1 MSPFSAIGRLADRV
15 RSLGRGRHAIL
26 ALALGGL
33 AATAF
38 PPLSVVPLYAV
49 GLTGLVWLIESG
61 NARHAALTGWLYGVG
76 HFGVGLHW
84 VAYAL
89 LTDPDRY
96 GWMVPFAVL
105 GLAAGLAIFVAFATF
120 LARWLAPQGG
130 IGLVLALGATWGL
143 AEWLRGHILT
153 GFPWILAAHVW
164 DFDPVPLQAAS
175 VVGVYGLSLATA
187 WIGAAPALLGC
198 QAARSANGR
207 RGVLIALASAV
218 AVLGV
223 IWAAGSLR
231 LMTAVDRFVPGVM
244 LRIVQPNIAQTHKW
258 VAALRESHFQRHL
271 DLSRDARSKGITHVI
286 WPETATPFALGDETE
301 RRVVM
306 RDVVPDGGALITGT
320 LRVEG
325 RGASFRVWN
334 ALQGIDANG
343 TIAGTYDKAHLVPF
357 GEYMPLR
364 QWLDLAKVTPGS
376 TDFSAG
382 PGPQTLRF
390 PGLPPVSPL
399 ICYEAIFPGAVV
411 DPADRPAWLLNV
423 TNDAWFG
430 LSPGPYQHL
439 AAARLRTIEE
449 GLPLVRAANTGISA
463 VIDPYG
469 RFTGR
474 LGLGQAGVL
483 DQRLPEALASPP
495 PYVRWGDGPF
505 GLTVGLTLGLAAWA
519 RLRSASARAT

>member
-1 MSPFSAIGRLADRV
+1 MSLFSAIGRLAARV
-15 RSLGRGRHAIL
+15 RSLGRGRQAIL
-26 ALALGGL
+26 ALGLGGL

-38 PPLSVVPLYAV
+38 PPLDAVPLYAV
-49 GLTGLVWLIESG
+49 GLTGLVWLLESG
-61 NARHAALTGWLYGVG
+61 NARRAAATGWLYGVG

-89 LTDPDRY
+89 LTDPGRY

-105 GLAAGLAIFVAFATF
+105 GLAAGLAIFVAGAAF

-130 IGLVLALGATWGL
+130 TGLVLALGAAWGL
-143 AEWLRGHILT
+143 AEWLRGHVLT

-175 VVGVYGLSLATA
+175 VVGTYGLSLATA

-198 QAARSANGR
+198 KTMLSGHAR
-207 RGVLIALASAV
+207 RGVFATLAAAV
-218 AVLGV
+218 AILSI
-223 IWAAGSLR
+223 IWVGGSLR
-231 LMTAVDRFVPGVM
+231 LMTAQDRFVPGVM

-258 VAALRESHFQRHL
+258 VAALRQSHFQRHL
-271 DLSRDARSKGITHVI
+271 DLSRDARSDGITHVI
-286 WPETATPFALGDETE
+286 WPETATPFALGEEPD
-301 RRVVM
+301 RRAIM
-306 RDVVPDGGALITGT
+306 RDVVPGGGALITGT

-325 RGASFRVWN
+325 RGPSFRVWN
-334 ALQGIDANG
+334 ALQGIDSNG
-343 TIAGTYDKAHLVPF
+343 TIVGTYDKAHLVPF

-364 QWLDLAKVTPGS
+364 QWLDIAKITPGS

-382 PGPQTLRF
+382 PGPRTLRF
-390 PGLPPVSPL
+390 PGLPPTSPL
-399 ICYEAIFPGAVV
+399 ICYEVIFPGAVV

-439 AAARLRTIEE
+439 AAARLRTVEE

-469 RFTGR
+469 RFAGR
-474 LGLGQAGVL
+474 LGLGEAGVL
-483 DQRLPEALASPP
+483 DQRLPDALASPP
-495 PYVRWGDGPF
+495 PYARLGDSPF
-505 GLTVGLTLGLAAWA
+505 ALAAGLTLGLVGWA
-519 RLRSASARAT
+519 RFRGRATRS